1 MSGRPL
7 PTTAASPLLA
17 RLERQIRRG
26 LARGSE
32 VRDVGAFRL
41 YLWPRP
47 EPFYRNR
54 ALPVAAAPGGDWRP
68 AVAAMLAAFAAA
80 GREPR
85 LEFFADRWPGL
96 AATLEVAGLRREL
109 EAPVMTA
116 ETAPPALSSDPARN
130 PGGVRLLGPGV
141 SRATRQAFLAGAQA
155 AFGHGV
161 GPPDP
166 GEVEQLGRD
175 LDEGATLA
183 AARFEGEVPV
193 AGASLI
199 GIGAEAELAGVW
211 TAPGHRRRGHAAAV
225 CAALMR
231 RFFAAGGELV
241 WLTAGGEGSEPLYR
255 GLGFERVGTQL
266 DYGPPAREA

>member
-1 MSGRPL
+1 MSAADP
-7 PTTAASPLLA
+7 AASAAFLA

-32 VRDVGAFRL
+32 VRQAGGAFRL

-54 ALPVAAAPGGDWRP
+54 ALPVAAPDGGDWRP
-68 AVAAMLAAFAAA
+68 SVAAMLAAFAEA

-85 LEFFADRWPGL
+85 LEFFAERWPDL
-96 AATLEVAGLRREL
+96 PAALETAGLRREL
-109 EAPVMTA
+109 EAPVLA
-116 ETAPPALSSDPARN
+116 ANAPPPDGSAPQDTA
-130 PGGVRLLGPGV
+130 VRLLGPGM
-141 SRATRQAFLAGAQA
+141 SRATRRAFLAGAQA
-155 AFGHGV
+155 AFGHG
-161 GPPDP
+161 GEAGEPDA

-175 LDEGATLA
+175 LDDGATLV
-183 AARFEGEVPV
+183 AARMEGDEPV

-225 CAALMR
+225 CAALTR

-241 WLTAGGEGSEPLYR
+241 WLTAGGDGSERLYR
-255 GLGFERVGTQL
+255 RLGFERVGTQL
-266 DYGPPAREA
+266 DYGPAREG

>member
-1 MSGRPL
+1 MSSPA
-7 PTTAASPLLA
+7 TTDAVAVRLLLA

-32 VRDVGAFRL
+32 VREVGPFRL

-54 ALPVAAAPGGDWRP
+54 ALPASTAPGGDWRP

-85 LEFFADRWPGL
+85 LEFFAERWPGL
-96 AATLEVAGLRREL
+96 PAALEMAGLRQEL
-109 EAPVMTA
+109 DAPVLA
-116 ETAPPALSSDPARN
+116 ATAPPAPGDPPRGTA
-130 PGGVRLLGPGV
+130 GVRLLGPGV
-141 SRATRQAFLAGAQA
+141 SRGTRQAFLAGAQA
-155 AFGHGV
+155 AFGHATTGQ
-161 GPPDP
+161 PDP
-166 GEVEQLGRD
+166 GEVEQFGRD

-183 AARFEGEVPV
+183 AVRFDGDEPL

-231 RFFAAGGELV
+231 RFFAAGGEVV
-241 WLTAGGEGSEPLYR
+241 WLAAGGEGSERLYR